1 MLTIKGRSPV
11 RGGAAGGVCFL
22 VLALGVLLTHRGVE
36 GQDGLTYQRGQTV
49 SPSYEG
55 WQRNPD
61 GSFNLLFGYMNRNW
75 EERLEIPVG
84 LDNSFS
90 PGPADRGQ
98 PSYFLPRYTRMVF
111 KVQVPP
117 DFGDQELVW
126 TLRTQGETKRAY
138 GSLHRDY
145 YLDDQTYQAQRG
157 VYGGGGFREGAAE
170 NQPPIAELE
179 GDRVRN
185 VRVGEPLTLVAHVSD
200 DGSLARD
207 NSTLPVTEDGGLD
220 LEKALATKPTSHT
233 MRTHFAL
240 IHSWFVYR
248 GNGDAV
254 IFDPDQVKTWWDT
267 RPFQSRWSLF
277 WVPPEE
283 PEDGT
288 WVTRVTFHE
297 PGTYVLRGRTDDGGY
312 FVDQD
317 VTVNVTR

>member
-1 MLTIKGRSPV
+1 M

-200 DGSLARD
+200 GRISGAGQQYVARHRGWRAGPGEGVGNKAHQPHHAHALCPDPLLVRLPGQRRRGDLRSRPGEDVVGYEAPSSPGGRCFGSRRR
-207 NSTLPVTEDGGLD
+207 SRRTGL
-220 LEKALATKPTSHT
+220 
-233 MRTHFAL
+233 
-240 IHSWFVYR
+240 
-248 GNGDAV
+248 G
-254 IFDPDQVKTWWDT
+254 
-267 RPFQSRWSLF
+267 
-277 WVPPEE
+277 
-283 PEDGT
+283 
-288 WVTRVTFHE
+288 
-297 PGTYVLRGRTDDGGY
+297 
-312 FVDQD
+312 
-317 VTVNVTR
+317 